1 MIARPVLPLLAAA
14 FLIHPAAAQ
23 SSRHV
28 LKGDSVA
35 IYNLVGELRV
45 EPGSGSDV
53 VVQVQRGGEDSA
65 MLEIQSGPLRG
76 RQTLRIIY
84 PDDVIIMP
92 EWGRGWSTT
101 LRVRDDGTF
110 GDDGD
115 ISGGRHR
122 GWSGDGH
129 EVRIT
134 GRSRNGLEA
143 YADLRVAVPK
153 GKTIRVNLG
162 AGKAFVTNVEGS
174 IRLSAASAD
183 VAADRTRGTLRIAT
197 GSGNIDLRT
206 ASGDVLLET
215 GSGDITVAG
224 VQGTSLRL
232 ETGSG
237 SVTITDGKA
246 GTFHVETG
254 SGDIEATG
262 SSGDDLSFETGSG
275 SVDVS
280 LVTTFRSLSI
290 ESGSGDVT
298 LRVPSTVG
306 AEVDLDTGSGEID
319 LGGLTLQVRR
329 IEHDHV
335 TGTLGDGKGRLSVE
349 TGSGNVRLQ
358 KL

>member
-14 FLIHPAAAQ
+14 FLISPAAAQ

-65 MLEIQSGPLRG
+65 RLEIQSGPLRG
-76 RQTLRIIY
+76 RETLRILY

-92 EWGRGWSTT
+92 EWGRGWNTT

-110 GDDGD
+110 GDDGKT
-115 ISGGRHR
+115 SGGRQR

-134 GRSRNGLEA
+134 GRSRTGLEA
-143 YADLRVAVPK
+143 HADLRVAVPK
-153 GKTIRVNLG
+153 GKTISVSLG
-162 AGKAFVTNVEGS
+162 AGRTFVSNVEGN
-174 IRLSAASAD
+174 IRVWAAAAD
-183 VAADRTRGTLRIAT
+183 VAADRTRGTLRLGT

-237 SVTITDGKA
+237 NVTITDGKA

-262 SSGDDLSFETGSG
+262 SSGDDVSFETGSG
-275 SVDVS
+275 NVDVS
-280 LVTTFRSLSI
+280 LVTTFRMLSI
-290 ESGSGDVT
+290 ETGSGDVT
-298 LRVPSTVG
+298 LRVPPTVG

>member
-1 MIARPVLPLLAAA
+1 MIARPLLPFVAAA
-14 FLIHPAAAQ
+14 FLVTPASAQ
-23 SSRHV
+23 TSRHV

-35 IYNLVGELRV
+35 VYNLVGEMHV

-53 VVQVQRGGEDSA
+53 VVEVQRGGDDA
-65 MLEIQSGPLRG
+65 AKLEIQSGPLRG
-76 RQTLRIIY
+76 RETLRIIY

-92 EWGRGWSTT
+92 EWGRGWNST

-110 GDDGD
+110 GDEGD
-115 ISGGRHR
+115 FGHGHGWR
-122 GWSGDGH
+122 GEGH

-134 GRSRNGLEA
+134 GRARGGGLEA
-143 YADLRVAVPK
+143 YADLRVQVPK
-153 GKTIRVNLG
+153 GKSVAVHLG
-162 AGKAFVTNVEGS
+162 AGKAFVSNVDGN
-174 IRLSAASAD
+174 IRVFASSAD

-197 GSGNIDLRT
+197 GSGNVDLRT
-206 ASGDVLLET
+206 GSGDVQLET
-215 GSGDITVAG
+215 GSGDITVASVDG
-224 VQGTSLRL
+224 ASLRL

-237 SVTITDGKA
+237 NVTITGGKA

-262 SSGDDLSFETGSG
+262 SSGDDVSFETGSG
-275 SVDVS
+275 NVDVT
-280 LVTTFRSLSI
+280 LVTTFRALRV
-290 ESGSGDVT
+290 ETGSGDVT
-298 LRVPSTVG
+298 LRMPPTVG
-306 AEVDLDTGSGEID
+306 AEVELDTGSGDID

-349 TGSGNVRLQ
+349 TGSGNVRLE